1 MSKLLID
8 DYPIQVLPKLAN
20 AIGLNEAIVLQQ
32 IHYWINKKTHF
43 KDERYWTYGS
53 MSKWQKENFSW
64 WSLITVKRAFKN
76 LEDMGLLITANYNK
90 AGFDKTKW
98 YSVDYEVL
106 EGMSQRWYQNE
117 PTVVSKRANP
127 KYQNE
132 LTNTLDFTETST
144 ETIKDICSNEFER
157 LWSMYPKKQG
167 NKGTALK
174 NYVKARSGKNA
185 VTYEFVEE
193 ALKKAI
199 SYWKT
204 SQTETKFIPMAAT
217 WFNQNR
223 WNDEL
228 ISESSNASVANR
240 PELNDWEQTRK
251 EMGL

>member
-32 IHYWINKKTHF
+32 IHYWINKKTNF
-43 KDERYWTYGS
+43 KDERYWVYNTLKELNDQFPFWS
-53 MSKWQKENFSW
+53 QKTIQRTIS
-64 WSLITVKRAFKN
+64 SLKN
-76 LEDMGLLITANYNK
+76 KELLITGNYNK
-90 AGFDKTKW
+90 AGFDKTVW
-98 YSVDYEVL
+98 YSIDYFKLNQYENL
-106 EGMSQRWYQNE
+106 MSTPYGQSDHTRGTECPNGRGQNDH
-117 PTVVSKRANP
+117 
-127 KYQNE
+127 
-132 LTNTLDFTETST
+132 TNTLDFTKTST
-144 ETIKDICSNEFER
+144 KNICSKEFEQ
-157 LWSMYPKKQG
+157 LWSMHPKKQG
-167 NKGTALK
+167 NKATALK

-185 VTYEFVEE
+185 VTYEVVEE

-228 ISESSNASVANR
+228 ISESSNATVANR

>member
-32 IHYWINKKTHF
+32 IHYWINKKTNF
-43 KDERYWTYGS
+43 KDERYWVYNTLKELNDQFPFWS
-53 MSKWQKENFSW
+53 QKTIQRTIS
-64 WSLITVKRAFKN
+64 SLKN
-76 LEDMGLLITANYNK
+76 KELLITGNYNK
-90 AGFDKTKW
+90 AGFDKTVW
-98 YSVDYEVL
+98 YSIDYFKLSQYENL
-106 EGMSQRWYQNE
+106 MSTPCGQNDHTRGTE
-117 PTVVSKRANP
+117 CPNGRG
-127 KYQNE
+127 QNDH
-132 LTNTLDFTETST
+132 TNTLDFTKTST
-144 ETIKDICSNEFER
+144 KNICSNEFER

-185 VTYEFVEE
+185 VSYEFVEE

-228 ISESSNASVANR
+228 VSESSNATVANR